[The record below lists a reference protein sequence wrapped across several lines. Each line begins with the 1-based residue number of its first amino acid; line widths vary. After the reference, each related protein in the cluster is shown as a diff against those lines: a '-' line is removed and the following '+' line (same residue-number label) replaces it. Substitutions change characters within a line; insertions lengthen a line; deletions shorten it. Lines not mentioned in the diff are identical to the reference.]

1 MYKKIIIGVI
11 GVLSTLGVFHI
22 INQYFGLKDDNV
34 FEVAVEEVIKIET
47 GLDIDLTPE
56 VKQNEQGIH

>member
-1 MYKKIIIGVI
+1 MYKKVFIGIIAT
-11 GVLSTLGVFHI
+11 LASLGVFHI

-34 FEVAVEEVIKIET
+34 FEVAVEEAIKIET

-56 VKQNEQGIH
+56 AKQP